1 MKIYLYNPESGV
13 YLGED
18 FADEA
23 PMKRGEFVIPSGA
36 TTIAPPEG
44 GRGHTLV
51 FDVDAQRWE
60 VRSRDNVSIGGCRAI
75 RQTST
80 VSPGRD

>member
-1 MKIYLYNPESGV
+1 MKIYLYNPENGF

-23 PMKRGEFVIPSGA
+23 LVGVNACALPSNA

-44 GRGHTLV
+44 GQGHVVV
-51 FDVDAQRWE
+51 FDEEAQCWE
-60 VRSRDNVSIGGCRAI
+60 VRSYLDKECTDGIV
-75 RQTST
+75 
-80 VSPGRD
+80 PG